1 MKKTYVYAF
10 VIFLSGAVVGALAT
24 GLLIRH
30 RVTTLLAHP
39 EEGRVWIAQRLA
51 RELRLTAAQ
60 RPFAE
65 AAVQHAQAEL
75 KVLRLAQTPR
85 IETILD
91 QAEQEL
97 GRVLTADQR
106 DRLKAIRERAR
117 ARWLGQP

>member
-1 MKKTYVYAF
+1 MKRTYVYASL
-10 VIFLSGAVVGALAT
+10 IFLSGAVVGGLST

-39 EEGRVWIAQRLA
+39 EEGRVWIVQRLD

-75 KVLRLAQTPR
+75 KTLRLAQTPR

-91 QAEQEL
+91 QAEHEL
-97 GRVLTADQR
+97 DPVLTADQK
-106 DRLKAIRERAR
+106 DRLKSIRDRAR